1 MSNSLLPPSA
11 SNFMRCAEAV
21 GTRITD
27 IPVDLNTLWSPDT
40 CPVHLLPY
48 LAWAFSVDRWDRNWP
63 EETKRQVI
71 RDAWLIHRHKG
82 TISALR
88 RAVEPLGYLIEV
100 KEWWQLNEEPGTFR
114 IVVGVLDQGITDEMY
129 QELERLI
136 ADAKPV
142 SRHLTGLAISL
153 SVNGKI
159 FVGTGCYHGDAL
171 TVYPYTPEYII
182 VEGDY
187 FPAPAIHLIDNLRV
201 NA

>member
-1 MSNSLLPPSA
+1 
-11 SNFMRCAEAV
+11 
-21 GTRITD
+21 
-27 IPVDLNTLWSPDT
+27 
-40 CPVHLLPY
+40 
-48 LAWAFSVDRWDRNWP
+48 
-63 EETKRQVI
+63 QVI

-114 IVVGVLDQGITDEMY
+114 IVVGVLDQGITDEMH

-171 TVYPYTPEYII
+171 TVYPYTPESII

-187 FPAPAIHLIDNLRV
+187 FSAPAIHLIDNLRV